1 MTGRLLQIAWRN
13 LWRNPR
19 RTLITMAAITLGYV
33 MLLLFTCL
41 LAGLRVQMIDNG
53 TRLGLSHIQVH
64 APGYYPD
71 RSIYK
76 TLGGQAGTD
85 LRGLLAA
92 ITSSS
97 RVRAAAPRV
106 YGYALVSHVHHSAG
120 AEILGVV
127 PGQEERISA
136 LHTRMI
142 QGTYLT
148 AQLPKGIVVG
158 EKLANSLDATVG
170 AEIVLVTQAVDGSMG
185 NDLYTVVGI
194 FRTGLEA
201 LDRGLV
207 LMSLAS
213 LQELLSLEPS
223 RVHEVGVLL
232 SDAGEATA
240 VAATLQARFSTILP
254 LQVHAWPELSPEL
267 AEYVRLNRSG
277 TAVISVI
284 VFLVTIIGIMN
295 TMLMAV
301 FERTRELGVLAA
313 LGMRPSQMIGLV
325 LAEATALVAVS
336 LGLGA
341 VMGAPLLW
349 YLQVHGL
356 DLRSVMGEISMV
368 GAVFEPLWYGQ
379 QDFAAYGRTALGL
392 AAVALVSALYPALRA
407 ARFQPVEA
415 MRRV

>member
-136 LHTRMI
+136 LHTR
-142 QGTYLT
+142 
-148 AQLPKGIVVG
+148 
-158 EKLANSLDATVG
+158 
-170 AEIVLVTQAVDGSMG
+170 
-185 NDLYTVVGI
+185 
-194 FRTGLEA
+194 R
-201 LDRGLV
+201 DR
-207 LMSLAS
+207 
-213 LQELLSLEPS
+213 
-223 RVHEVGVLL
+223 L
-232 SDAGEATA
+232 SD
-240 VAATLQARFSTILP
+240 
-254 LQVHAWPELSPEL
+254 
-267 AEYVRLNRSG
+267 SG
-277 TAVISVI
+277 
-284 VFLVTIIGIMN
+284 
-295 TMLMAV
+295 
-301 FERTRELGVLAA
+301 R
-313 LGMRPSQMIGLV
+313 
-325 LAEATALVAVS
+325 
-336 LGLGA
+336 
-341 VMGAPLLW
+341 
-349 YLQVHGL
+349 
-356 DLRSVMGEISMV
+356 
-368 GAVFEPLWYGQ
+368 
-379 QDFAAYGRTALGL
+379 
-392 AAVALVSALYPALRA
+392 
-407 ARFQPVEA
+407 
-415 MRRV
+415 